1 MKWIFKQAQGRLKII
16 IICFVLYGLAIMIRL
31 FYVQIV
37 QHEELTELA
46 KANWDREI
54 PFQEERGDITD
65 RHGEAIVT
73 NKLAPTL
80 YFMKAQ
86 NENVEEV
93 ADQLWSVLQTD
104 REKLLEKLSKRAYLT
119 KLAPEGKNITAEQAE
134 KVQQMQIDGLYSGVD
149 YVRHYPYGT
158 LLSRLLGFTGYDS
171 QGLAGIEYEYNDVL
185 TGDASAIR
193 LFTDAKGNA
202 MRQTPDEWR
211 QGEGGSTIELTV
223 DIKLQQVVE
232 RELAQAMEKYNAE
245 QALALAMNPKT
256 GEILAI
262 SSYPTYDPTDYQK
275 VDQSIYNR
283 NLPVFMTFEP
293 GSTFKIITLSA
304 AIEEDVVDLENESF
318 HDQGFTMVEGARLRC
333 WKREGHGHQTFL
345 EVVENSCNPG
355 FIEMGNRIGSDKL
368 LDYIHKFGFGE
379 KTGSNLAGEAS
390 GILFS
395 KEGFGPVE
403 SATTAF
409 GQGVSVTP
417 IQQVQAVAAA
427 INGGTLYT
435 PYIISRVVGSNGKV
449 LVDNKPAAKR
459 QVISEETS
467 KKVREALESVVAN
480 GSGKRAYRD
489 GLRIGGKTGTAQ
501 KVENGRYKDGEY
513 IVSFI
518 GFAPANDP
526 ELLVYVAVDSPKAQ
540 TSIFGSTV
548 TAPIVGQIIEE
559 GASILDLP
567 YSSDQLPKKYAWGD
581 EITEAMPDFIG
592 QKREEMM
599 EQQYTYRIEWHGEG
613 EKIIDQLPVAG
624 KQIGQDEI
632 IHLYLGN

>member
-93 ADQLWSVLQTD
+93 ADQLSSVLQTD

>member
-93 ADQLWSVLQTD
+93 ADQLASVLQTD

-119 KLAPEGKNITAEQAE
+119 KLAPEGKNISAEQAE

>member
-16 IICFVLYGLAIMIRL
+16 IVCFLLYGLAILIRL
-31 FYVQIV
+31 FYVQIT

-65 RHGEAIVT
+65 RNGEAIVT

-80 YFMKAQ
+80 YFMRAQ
-86 NENVEEV
+86 NDNVEGV
-93 ADQLWSVLQTD
+93 ANQLAPILKTD
-104 REKLLEKLSKRAYLT
+104 KEKLLEKLSRRAYLT

-134 KVQQMQIDGLYSGVD
+134 QVQQMQIDGLYSGVD

-185 TGDASAIR
+185 TGQGSAIR

-211 QGEGGSTIELTV
+211 QGEGGATIELTV
-223 DIKLQQVVE
+223 DVRLQQVVE
-232 RELAQAMEKYNAE
+232 RELAQAMKKYSAE

-262 SSYPTYDPTDYQK
+262 SSYPTYDPTNYQK

-283 NLPVFMTFEP
+283 NLPVFMTYEP

-304 AIEEDVVDLENESF
+304 AIEEDVINLENESF
-318 HDQGFTMVEGARLRC
+318 HDQGFTMVEGSRLRC
-333 WKREGHGHQTFL
+333 WKRQGHGHQTFL

-355 FIEMGNRIGSDKL
+355 FIEMGQRLGSDKL
-368 LDYIHKFGFGE
+368 LSYIHKFGFGE

-427 INGGTLYT
+427 INGGTLYK
-435 PYIISRVVGSNGKV
+435 PYIVSRMIGSNGQV
-449 LVDNKPAAKR
+449 LLENKPSVKR

-480 GSGKRAYRD
+480 GSGKHAYRD
-489 GLRIGGKTGTAQ
+489 GLRVGGKTGTAQ
-501 KVENGRYKDGEY
+501 KVENGRYKDGDY

-526 ELLVYVAVDSPKAQ
+526 EILVYVAVDSPQAQ
-540 TSIFGSTV
+540 SVFGSTI

-559 GASILDLP
+559 SASILGLP
-567 YSSDQLPKKYAWGD
+567 YSSEQLPKKYVWGD
-581 EITEAMPDFIG
+581 EVTEAMPDFIG
-592 QKREEMM
+592 QKRGEVT
-599 EQQYTYRIEWHGEG
+599 EQQYTYKIEWHGKG
-613 EKIIDQLPVAG
+613 EKIIDQLPIAG
-624 KQIGQDEI
+624 KQIKQDEI